1 MPYRRAAMTSEP
13 TITVRPGRE
22 RSLLRRHPWVFGG
35 SVQRVTGDPTAGD
48 TVRVI
53 AADGRPL
60 GRGAYSPHSQLVVRM
75 WTFDDDV
82 IVDDAFVAARVSAAA
97 ERRRDLAGRTDAFR
111 LVFAESDGMPGAIVD
126 RYGGWVVVELNAAG
140 ADHWRD
146 AIADAVATL
155 PGVRGV
161 YERSDVA
168 MREREGLTAR
178 IGLLRGDEPPERI
191 EIHEDGRVHLVD
203 VRAGHKTGFYLDQR
217 DNRSTVAALAR
228 DRRVLDVF
236 AYTGG
241 FSVAAHI
248 GGAASVTTVDSS
260 GPALALA
267 AENLRLNGAP
277 TDGLCEADAFAEL
290 RRRRALG
297 ERFDLIVL
305 DPPKLANN
313 AAQVDKATRA
323 YKDANLQ
330 AFGLLS
336 PGGVLVTFS
345 CSGAIDEALFQ
356 KVVFGAALDAKRDA
370 WIVDK
375 LTQASDHPVALTFP
389 EAAYLKGLV
398 VRVA

>member
-1 MPYRRAAMTSEP
+1 MTPEP
-13 TITVRPGRE
+13 VITVRPGRE
-22 RSLLRRHPWVFGG
+22 RSVLRRHPWVFGG
-35 SVQRVTGDPTAGD
+35 SVQRVTGDPAAGE
-48 TVRVI
+48 TVRVL

-60 GRGAYSPHSQLVVRM
+60 GRGAYSPQSQLVVRM

-82 IVDDAFVAARVSAAA
+82 VVDDAFVAARIVASA
-97 ERRRDLAGRTDAFR
+97 ERRRDLAARTDAAR
-111 LVFAESDGMPGAIVD
+111 VVFAESDGMPGVIVD
-126 RYGGWVVVELNAAG
+126 RYGDWAVVELTSAG
-140 ADHWRD
+140 ADRWRET
-146 AIADAVATL
+146 IADAVVAL

-178 IGLLRGDEPPERI
+178 TGVLRGDEPPERI

-217 DNRSTVAALAR
+217 DNRSTVASLAR

-241 FSVAAHI
+241 FSVAAHV
-248 GGAASVTTVDSS
+248 GGASSVTTVDSS
-260 GPALALA
+260 GPALTLA
-267 AENLRLNGAP
+267 AENLRRNGAP
-277 TDGLCEADAFAEL
+277 ADGLVEADAFSEL
-290 RRRRALG
+290 RRLRAAHG

-330 AFGLLS
+330 AFGLLA
-336 PGGVLVTFS
+336 PGGMLVTFS

-370 WIVDK
+370 WIIGK

>member
-1 MPYRRAAMTSEP
+1 MDAEP
-13 TITVRPGRE
+13 TLTVRPGRE

-35 SVQRVTGDPTAGD
+35 SVQRVTGDPQAGD
-48 TVRVI
+48 TVRVV

-60 GRGAYSPHSQLVVRM
+60 GRGAYSPRSQLVVRM

-82 IVDDAFVAARVSAAA
+82 VVDDAFVAARIAASAQ
-97 ERRRDLAGRTDAFR
+97 RRHDLVARTDAAR
-111 LVFAESDGMPGAIVD
+111 LVFAESDGVPGLIVD
-126 RYGGWVVVELNAAG
+126 CYADWAVVELTAVG
-140 ADHWRD
+140 SDRWRD
-146 AIADAVATL
+146 TIAEAVAAL

-161 YERSDVA
+161 YERSDVT

-178 IGLLRGDEPPERI
+178 TGLLRGDEPPERI
-191 EIHEDGRVHLVD
+191 EIHEAGRRHLVE
-203 VRAGHKTGFYLDQR
+203 VRAGHKTGFDLDQR
-217 DNRSTVAALAR
+217 DTRSTVAALAR

-248 GGAASVTTVDSS
+248 GGASSVTTVDSS

-267 AENLRLNGAP
+267 AENLRRNGAS
-277 TDGLCEADAFAEL
+277 TDRLVEADAFAEL
-290 RRRRALG
+290 RRRRALD

-336 PGGVLVTFS
+336 PGGLLVTFS

-375 LTQASDHPVALTFP
+375 LTQASDHPIALTFP